1 MTDSV
6 IGSGSLRFLKAISL
20 PFGLYHS
27 QETLVLPFGGRL
39 SSALCIHCGV
49 MDIMEGLIGD
59 ANGKIDAHVEVRL
72 ETEGE
77 C

>member
-1 MTDSV
+1 
-6 IGSGSLRFLKAISL
+6 
-20 PFGLYHS
+20 
-27 QETLVLPFGGRL
+27 
-39 SSALCIHCGV
+39 